1 MASLSQ
7 NEADLASLSC
17 LDEMNLGLIRG
28 PVAGADADG
37 LNLVLESEPG
47 HCRVAIPAAR
57 P

>member
-1 MASLSQ
+1 LSQ

-28 PVAGADADG
+28 LAAGAGADG
-37 LNLVLESEPG
+37 RNPVLESEPA
-47 HCRVAIPAAR
+47 HRCIVIPAAR